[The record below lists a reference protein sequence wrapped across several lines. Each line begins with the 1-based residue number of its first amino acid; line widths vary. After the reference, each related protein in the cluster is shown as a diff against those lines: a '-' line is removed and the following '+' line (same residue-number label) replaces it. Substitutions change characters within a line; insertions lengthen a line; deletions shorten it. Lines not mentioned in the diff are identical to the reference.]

1 MQQIVKGAIFYAD
14 LEPSIGS
21 EQKGIRPV
29 LVIQNDLGNK
39 YSPTTIIA
47 PISTKK
53 DCNLPTHILIK
64 QFDKIRHN
72 SIIMLEQIR
81 TIDKVRLKDFICF
94 LNEDQLKEV
103 DVALIKSLDIDLSHI
118 SWFCQMY
125 KSVKTQNFAQ
135 WKRFK
140 GICIML
146 MWNANS
152 FLLEKEE

>member
-94 LNEDQLKEV
+94 LNEEQLKEV

-118 SWFCQMY
+118 S
-125 KSVKTQNFAQ
+125 
-135 WKRFK
+135 
-140 GICIML
+140 
-146 MWNANS
+146 
-152 FLLEKEE
+152 